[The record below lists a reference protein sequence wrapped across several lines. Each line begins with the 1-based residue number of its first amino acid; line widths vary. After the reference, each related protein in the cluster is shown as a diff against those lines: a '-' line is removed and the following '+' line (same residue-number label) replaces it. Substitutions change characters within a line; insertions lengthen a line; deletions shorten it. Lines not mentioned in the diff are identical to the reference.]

1 MNIPSPLPD
10 EKLLFT
16 RIAEGDEAAFRQ
28 LFQAYLPVVFP
39 MIVQVTKSGPVA
51 EDIIQETFLRLW
63 MHRDRLDEI
72 RHPRAWIMRIAY
84 FQAFTWLRDQSIH
97 QKAMARLGSGD
108 QNETGTE
115 LQLAFRQTE
124 ALIRQAV
131 SNLPGQQQ
139 RAYLLS
145 RESGLKTAEIA
156 REMGLS
162 EQSVKNT
169 LVRALK
175 FIRQQLEK
183 AGYALIVFFLT
194 LIGTKG

>member
-1 MNIPSPLPD
+1 MTIPSPLPN
-10 EKLLFT
+10 EKLLFA

-28 LFQAYLPVVFP
+28 LFQAYLPSMYP
-39 MIVQVTKSGPVA
+39 MIAQVTKSGPVA

-63 MHRDRLDEI
+63 VHRDRLTDI
-72 RHPRAWIMRIAY
+72 QHPRAWMLRIAY

-97 QKAMARLGSGD
+97 QKAIARLSSAD
-108 QNETGTE
+108 QEADTE
-115 LQLAFRQTE
+115 QLLAFRQTE

-131 SNLPGQQQ
+131 AQLPGQQKK
-139 RAYLLS
+139 AYSLS
-145 RESGLKTAEIA
+145 RDNGLKNAEIA

-175 FIRQQLEK
+175 FIRDYLEK
-183 AGYALIVFFLT
+183 AGITALVFFLT
-194 LIGTKG
+194 LIGTKP